1 MFQRIMDTVVRK
13 YHVHKDIWPPE
24 TGKSFL
30 RRQGSNNEHD
40 RYAVALYANENYPE
54 PGGHLP
60 LENINTYG
68 GAEVTNNYKNSL
80 WWQNLESNDEMRK
93 QEIHQDKNRNRYAI
107 FHDEI

>member
-1 MFQRIMDTVVRK
+1 MTKLENTDENKECFANRSPNDLKQKMAMFQRIMDTVVRK

-54 PGGHLP
+54 PGGSSSAGKH
-60 LENINTYG
+60 
-68 GAEVTNNYKNSL
+68 
-80 WWQNLESNDEMRK
+80 
-93 QEIHQDKNRNRYAI
+93 
-107 FHDEI
+107 